1 MKVKISELRP
11 NPFRNIEHY
20 PIDAEKVKTLVA
32 SIGQTGFWD
41 NILAR
46 KEDGQIQIAYGHHR
60 LAALKKAMKP
70 SDSVDI
76 PVKPLDDATMLK
88 IMANEN
94 MDEWKT
100 SPGVIDETVR
110 ATRKFLEEH
119 PEEKKKLYAHG
130 RITITGA
137 PMIAKF
143 LGWDEDE
150 KTGAWNPD
158 RIRYALERLGLID
171 EGIVEPEAIR
181 NLPTERAARDF
192 VKAVKQ
198 FKPTHVQQK
207 KAAEQIV
214 AMAKG
219 DRGEA
224 AVRGAITEQIYR
236 REKPGHR
243 DFKLIELREEIKDTE
258 KLARDLSSK
267 LLTLMR
273 FKEEVKDQVYR
284 AEIGALAIEFN
295 VLIQRLKSFIGG
307 KNNVKQIEG

>member
-20 PIDAEKVKTLVA
+20 PIDTEKVKTLVA

-60 LAALKKAMKP
+60 LAALKQAMKP
-70 SDSVDI
+70 SDTVDI
-76 PVKPLDDATMLK
+76 PVKSLDDATMLK

-110 ATRKFLEEH
+110 ATRDFLKKH
-119 PEEKKKLYAHG
+119 PEELRKLLSCATEQDKRARLG
-130 RITITGA
+130 TPA
-137 PMIAKF
+137 IAEF
-143 LGWDEDE
+143 LGWD
-150 KTGAWNPD
+150 KF
-158 RIRYALERLGLID
+158 RVRYALERLGLID

-198 FKPTHVQQK
+198 FKTKPTSAQQK
-207 KAAEQIV
+207 RAAETIV
-214 AMAKG
+214 AMEKG
-219 DRGEA
+219 ERGEGPVRA
-224 AVRGAITEQIYR
+224 ALLDEMLPTKARKAQ
-236 REKPGHR
+236 KLQ
-243 DFKLIELREEIKDTE
+243 DFSEVIARIAKLISQLSGELDTLIEYKAEFNSSVYRKTFERFSFEANKKRLLKKFQTLDQEITNE
-258 KLARDLSSK
+258 KLALPK
-267 LLTLMR
+267 H
-273 FKEEVKDQVYR
+273 
-284 AEIGALAIEFN
+284 
-295 VLIQRLKSFIGG
+295 
-307 KNNVKQIEG
+307 

>member
-1 MKVKISELRP
+1 MKIQIKDLRP

-20 PIDAEKVKTLVA
+20 PIDADKVKTLVA

-46 KEDGQIQIAYGHHR
+46 KKDGQIQIAYGHHR
-60 LAALKKAMKP
+60 LAALKQAMKP
-70 SDSVDI
+70 GDTVDI

-110 ATRKFLEEH
+110 AARKFLEEH
-119 PEEKKKLYAHG
+119 PEEMKKIGQVKSG
-130 RITITGA
+130 STGA
-137 PMIAKF
+137 DFVARF
-143 LGWDEDE
+143 LGWPEH
-150 KTGAWNPD
+150 
-158 RIRYALERLGLID
+158 RVRYALERLGLID

-198 FKPTHVQQK
+198 FKPTPVQQK

-236 REKPGHR
+236 REKPEHR
-243 DFKLIELREEIKDTE
+243 DFKLIELREEIKATE
-258 KLARDLSSK
+258 KLARDLSGK
-267 LLTLMR
+267 LLTLTR
-273 FKEEVKDQVYR
+273 FKEDIKDQVYR
-284 AEIGALAIEFN
+284 AEVGALATEFN
-295 VLIQRLKSFIGG
+295 VLIQRLRNFIGG
-307 KNNVKQIEG
+307 KNNVKQLEG

>member
-1 MKVKISELRP
+1 MKIKISELRP

-20 PIDAEKVKTLVA
+20 PIDADKVKTLVA

-60 LAALKKAMKP
+60 LAALKQAMKP
-70 SDSVDI
+70 SDTVDI
-76 PVKPLDDATMLK
+76 PVKSLDDATMLK

-110 ATRKFLEEH
+110 AVRDFLNKHLDEAKKYGH
-119 PEEKKKLYAHG
+119 PEKINDAWSVG
-130 RITITGA
+130 RALISS
-137 PMIAKF
+137 F
-143 LGWDEDE
+143 LGWKDDS
-150 KTGAWNPD
+150 
-158 RIRYALERLGLID
+158 RVRYALERLGLID

-198 FKPTHVQQK
+198 FKPTHAQQK
-207 KAAEQIV
+207 KAAENI
-214 AMAKG
+214 AGMAKG
-219 DRGEA
+219 ARGEA

-243 DFKLIELREEIKDTE
+243 DFKLIELREEIKATE

-284 AEIGALAIEFN
+284 AEVGALATEFN

-307 KNNVKQIEG
+307 KNNVKQLEG

>member
-1 MKVKISELRP
+1 MKIKISELRP

-20 PIDAEKVKTLVA
+20 PIDADKVKTLVA

-60 LAALKKAMKP
+60 LAALKQAMKP
-70 SDSVDI
+70 SDTVDI

-110 ATRKFLEEH
+110 ATRKFLTEH
-119 PEEKKKLYAHG
+119 PEEAKKAG
-130 RITITGA
+130 QSRNSSPVGA
-137 PMIAKF
+137 ELISRF
-143 LGWDEDE
+143 LGPSWSSTRVGD
-150 KTGAWNPD
+150 A
-158 RIRYALERLGLID
+158 IERMGLID
-171 EGIVEPEAIR
+171 DGIMEPEAVR
-181 NLPTERAARDF
+181 VLPTERAARDF
-192 VKAVKQ
+192 TKAVKQ
-198 FKPTHVQQK
+198 FKPTHAQQK
-207 KAAEQIV
+207 KAAENI
-214 AMAKG
+214 AGMAKG
-219 DRGEA
+219 ARGEA

-243 DFKLIELREEIKDTE
+243 DFKLIELREEIKATE

-284 AEIGALAIEFN
+284 AEVGALATEFN

-307 KNNVKQIEG
+307 KNNVKQLEG

>member
-60 LAALKKAMKP
+60 LAALKQAMKP
-70 SDSVDI
+70 SDTVDI
-76 PVKPLDDATMLK
+76 PVKSLGDATMLK

-171 EGIVEPEAIR
+171 EGIIEPEAIR

-198 FKPTHVQQK
+198 FKPTPSQQK

-214 AMAKG
+214 SMAKG

-236 REKPGHR
+236 REKPEHR
-243 DFKLIELREEIKDTE
+243 DFKLIELREEIKAAD

-267 LLTLMR
+267 LLTLGR
-273 FKEEVKDQVYR
+273 FREEIKDSIYK
-284 AEIGALAIEFN
+284 AETLSLSTSFN
-295 VLIQRLKSFIGG
+295 VLGQRLQSFFGG
-307 KNNVKQIEG
+307 KNNVKQLEG